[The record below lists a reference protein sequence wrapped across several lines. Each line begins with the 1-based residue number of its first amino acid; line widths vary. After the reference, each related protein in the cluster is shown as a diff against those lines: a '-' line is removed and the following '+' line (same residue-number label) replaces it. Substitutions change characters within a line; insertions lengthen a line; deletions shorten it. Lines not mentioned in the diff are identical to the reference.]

1 MLWRSTRVTINQSFL
16 VLLSFIPL
24 RQREIVMTDTT
35 TRSLLSDK
43 MVDMAFITEFTGCSD
58 KWFYKL
64 IQDGLFPKPIK
75 LGRSSRWLKSEVEE
89 WVQKRIAESRA

>member
-1 MLWRSTRVTINQSFL
+1 
-16 VLLSFIPL
+16 
-24 RQREIVMTDTT
+24 MTDSKTQ
-35 TRSLLSDK
+35 SLLSDK
-43 MVDMAFITEFTGCSD
+43 MIDMAFITEFTGLSD

-89 WVQKRIAESRA
+89 WVSQRITESR